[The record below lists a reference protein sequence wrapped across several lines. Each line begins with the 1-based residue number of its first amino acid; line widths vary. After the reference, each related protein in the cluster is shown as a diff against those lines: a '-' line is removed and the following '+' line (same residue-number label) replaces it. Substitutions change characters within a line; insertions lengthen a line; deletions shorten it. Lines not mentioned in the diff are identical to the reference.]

1 MPQPKVPKTLE
12 EAITV
17 LDAPKTASS
26 MSVYPEGSDKYTYAA
41 IDIWNLPSFDIRD
54 PQQLIP
60 RIATILEICA
70 KRDIKP
76 LFATIAYGLGI
87 SYQHFR
93 DIVTNAPNTKNFPAS
108 CREILRKTYTMLNSY
123 NEQLLEKATQG
134 QAGLIFMLKNYY
146 GYRDITEINYS
157 NTAAQTSPELNVI
170 DAKYADVPDDA
181 DFIDVQDPE

>member
-1 MPQPKVPKTLE
+1 MSHPKVPKTLD
-12 EAITV
+12 EAIQA
-17 LDAPKTASS
+17 LDVPKTASP

-54 PQQLIP
+54 PDQLIP

-76 LFATIAYGLGI
+76 LFATMAYGLGI

-93 DIVTNAPNTKNFPAS
+93 DIVTNAPNTKNFPAN

-146 GYRDITEINYS
+146 GYRDVTEVNYS
-157 NTAAQTSPELNVI
+157 NTAAQSSPALTVI
-170 DAKYADVPDDA
+170 DAKYAEVPDDV
-181 DFIDVQDPE
+181 DVIDVQDPE